1 MTALDAGALLVAAT
15 LAGALGGTLGMAGG
29 VFIVP
34 LLTSVAHL
42 PWPAAVAI
50 SLVAV
55 VASSCA
61 ATPAFLT
68 AGLPNLRLAVLLEV
82 PTVAGAI
89 AGVLLTDRLPT
100 RLLYGIF
107 ALVLV
112 VSAVQLA
119 RGRRAAAP
127 VAAAAPDRSTG
138 WQLDGIVP
146 EDGVRRPYRVRRV
159 PVGLGAM
166 FGAGLLSSVL
176 GIGSGVL
183 KIPAMDGALR
193 LPIKVSSATAS
204 LMIGVTAAGTAAAV
218 VLHDGLDLSYA
229 VPVVLGSV
237 LGSTI
242 GARVLV
248 RVPAGPLRLLFFL
261 VLLALAVPMIMNAV
275 GAR

>member
-1 MTALDAGALLVAAT
+1 MTALDAGALLAAAAV
-15 LAGALGGTLGMAGG
+15 AGALGGALGMAGG

-34 LLTSVAHL
+34 LLTTVAHL
-42 PWPAAVAI
+42 PWPSAVAI

-82 PTVAGAI
+82 PTVGGAI
-89 AGVLLTDRLPT
+89 AGVLLADRLPT
-100 RLLYGIF
+100 RLLYGVF
-107 ALVLV
+107 ALVLL

-119 RGRRAAAP
+119 RGRRTAP
-127 VAAAAPDRSTG
+127 VTAPDTKPNG
-138 WQLDGIVP
+138 WRLDGSVR
-146 EDGVRRPYRVRRV
+146 DGDVSLPYRVSRV

-166 FGAGLLSSVL
+166 FGAGLLSSML

-204 LMIGVTAAGTAAAV
+204 LMIGVTAAGTAAAA
-218 VLHDGLDLSYA
+218 VLQDGVDLSYA

-248 RVPAGPLRLLFFL
+248 RIPNGPLRVLFFL
-261 VLLALAVPMIMNAV
+261 VLLGLAVPMIMNAV